1 MTDEELTIIPKNE
14 RTVNFYGDQVPV
26 AQTGDGTLYVPL
38 RPLTDN
44 LGVTFAGQNER
55 IRRDHV
61 LAAKV
66 RQVRMTGGDGRI
78 REMVCLPLDMIPG
91 WLFGISSTRL
101 KSELQEKLDLYRAEC
116 FNVLWNAFKSDIL
129 PTVPQPS
136 DLTPAQQMLQQAE
149 AIYKLAQQQVEL
161 EQRYNTMADYMRG
174 FVRDTRQQF
183 GQHEQRLNALELRL
197 DPASTITE
205 EQATAITL
213 AVKNLAYALG
223 GSSSDV
229 W

>member
-1 MTDEELTIIPKNE
+1 M
-14 RTVNFYGDQVPV
+14 
-26 AQTGDGTLYVPL
+26 
-38 RPLTDN
+38 
-44 LGVTFAGQNER
+44 
-55 IRRDHV
+55 
-61 LAAKV
+61 
-66 RQVRMTGGDGRI
+66 
-78 REMVCLPLDMIPG
+78 
-91 WLFGISSTRL
+91 
-101 KSELQEKLDLYRAEC
+101 
-116 FNVLWNAFKSDIL
+116 LWNAFKSDIL

-174 FVRDTRQQF
+174 FARDTRQQF

-205 EQATAITL
+205 EQAAAITL
-213 AVKNLAYALG
+213 AVENLAYALG